1 MGPDTP
7 PIQITIADLQAD
19 TEGIIRNLPESG
31 EAVIVSADGEMI
43 ATLTPIVPYPAL
55 TPEQIVAIKQ
65 AFADA
70 EGEDPSEWIDHED
83 FMRELEE
90 AERDRADV

>member
-1 MGPDTP
+1 MRTDTR

-19 TEGIIRNLPESG
+19 AEGINPQSAGIRG
-31 EAVIVSADGEMI
+31 GVIVSADGEMI

-70 EGEDPSEWIDHED
+70 EGGRSLGVDRSRRFHA
-83 FMRELEE
+83 R
-90 AERDRADV
+90 ARRGERDRADV